1 MKRLL
6 KIGLIF
12 FVKYLF
18 IGFSIN
24 AQNNISSYQYWFDSD
39 YSSHIYT
46 TVAPTENLQLDT
58 SISVETIAD
67 GLHIFN
73 IRFRDDNERW
83 SVTSS
88 QFFYYNSLTANNI
101 YSYQYWFDNNY
112 STQTTAAVAL
122 AGELLLDTAI
132 PLEAISDGLHLFS
145 IRFKDHNDRWSIP
158 QNQYFYYNNL
168 IDNDIIAYQYWYDN
182 DINTNTLVAVT
193 PTQQMQL
200 MESIPIE
207 NIEEGLNLFGIR
219 FKDNKGNWSVP
230 VNQYFY
236 KTNHLI
242 DNKITAY
249 RYWIN
254 EDFDNATYVPI
265 NNPTQLLNL
274 NEDIIFPSLGLGV
287 YTIHF
292 QFKDSSG
299 NWSLVTSDEFSLTS
313 LSVIENTFEKS
324 ISAYPNPTKSIV
336 NLDLGV
342 SYNIIEVKI
351 FDKIGKLIQQYSY
364 KNEQSFKFNI
374 NNNSAGIYFIMINA
388 DDKRATLKF
397 VKY

>member
-207 NIEEGLNLFGIR
+207 NIEEGLHLFGIR

-274 NEDIIFPSLGLGV
+274 NEDIIFQSLGLGV